1 VIDTPAGVVTVR
13 GRIAPPPSKL
23 YAFKGDDFGAI
34 RQNLDIGSFSR
45 EISLPLMAIS
55 MVQTGPANE
64 GLMREWAAPNVGID
78 KHYGYAF
85 QWFGLC
91 ALVVGLY
98 AWFQMIQP
106 WRGRRKQAFDV

>member
-1 VIDTPAGVVTVR
+1 MR

-23 YAFKGDDFGAI
+23 YEFKGVDSGRI
-34 RQNLDIGSFSR
+34 RQNIGIDTFSR
-45 EISLPLMAIS
+45 EIALSLMPVS
-55 MVQTGPANE
+55 MIQTGPANE
-64 GLMREWAAPNVGID
+64 GLLRDWAAPNVGID

-98 AWFQMIQP
+98 VWFQLIYP
-106 WRGRRKQAFDV
+106 WRLKRKQSLNA